1 MAMRTLLAAVLLV
14 VIVSCEQATQPAP
27 VPAAPDPTAAAS
39 HALAAVWASLDGSVI
54 LSDFPRDAGARPCMI
69 HGGGPPPGIQVAGTC
84 STAVQCQDRDWLV
97 SFTEVWDAGASHGNG
112 SARAGLL
119 THTWQFT
126 VDGEARIVRQI
137 QFGDFP
143 PQLVF

>member
-1 MAMRTLLAAVLLV
+1 MLV
-14 VIVSCEQATQPAP
+14 AIGSCEQATQPSP
-27 VPAAPDPTAAAS
+27 PPATPDPRAAAS
-39 HALAAVWASLDGSVI
+39 RALAAVWASLDGSVI
-54 LSDFPRDAGARPCMI
+54 LSDFPRDVGAGPCMI

-84 STAVQCQDRDWLV
+84 STAVQRQDRDWLV
-97 SFTEVWDAGASHGNG
+97 SFTEVWDADAFHRNG